1 MKGIRRLFGGLKL
14 TWGRLAVFAAA
25 AGVYTGAMAMLPAV
39 RDTSFHDIAMTF
51 EWWVLFG
58 VMIIMN
64 SASSRDAAAKCF
76 VFFLISQPLVYLVQA
91 PFHPEGLRLFRYYPG
106 WFVWTLLVIPMGY
119 IGYMMKQ
126 ERWWALLILA
136 PVLVFLG
143 FHYEGFLS
151 SAASSFPRHLLSA
164 LFCAATMLLYPLC
177 LFERR
182 RLRRI
187 GLIISVMILLVMTP
201 VALSDGKEPYSAEVM
216 YSSADG
222 IAFDD
227 SCRAYLT
234 DEACGRAEI
243 VYDEELDAYCIRVE
257 FAEAGETQ
265 LILEYPDGTEK
276 AFALTVGESTYDL
289 QPQ

>member
-1 MKGIRRLFGGLKL
+1 MERIRRLFGGLNL
-14 TWGRLAVFAAA
+14 TWNRLAIFAVAS
-25 AGVYTGAMAMLPAV
+25 GVYTGVMAMLPAV

-64 SASSRDAAAKCF
+64 SASSKDAAAKCF

-106 WFVWTLLVIPMGY
+106 WFVWTLLTVPMGY
-119 IGYMMKQ
+119 IGYMMKR
-126 ERWWALLILA
+126 ERWWALLILT

-151 SAASSFPRHLLSA
+151 ATASSFPRHLLSA
-164 LFCAATMLLYPLC
+164 AFCAATMIVYPLC
-177 LFERR
+177 LFDVR

-187 GLIISVMILLVMTP
+187 GLIISVVILLVMT
-201 VALSDGKEPYSAEVM
+201 VAALKDEKEPYSAEVM
-216 YSSADG
+216 YSGADV
-222 IAFDD
+222 AFDE

-234 DEACGRAEI
+234 DETCGRAEI
-243 VYDEELDAYCIRVE
+243 MYDEEIGACCIRVVFGE
-257 FAEAGETQ
+257 MGETQ
-265 LILEYPDGTEK
+265 LILEYPDGTNK
-276 AFALTVGESTYDL
+276 TFALTVGENTYQL
-289 QPQ
+289 RPQ